1 MGEEKGDDE
10 DDEVEDA
17 DERTHGLAQVTSSHV
32 VLWHV
37 LIQQEER
44 KTLTQCFQNCILI
57 FCKYYLTS
65 GTQLQQEKRMHRI
78 IFLFASYSFLVSH
91 YRSSYTVIK

>member
-10 DDEVEDA
+10 DNEVEDDA
-17 DERTHGLAQVTSSHV
+17 EGTHGLTQVMSSHV

-37 LIQQEER
+37 LIQQEEHR
-44 KTLTQCFQNCILI
+44 RHWHNVSRIARSIEI

-65 GTQLQQEKRMHRI
+65 GTQFQQ
-78 IFLFASYSFLVSH
+78 
-91 YRSSYTVIK
+91 